1 MCFNVPFQHDMRYS
15 GKNLSVSNGYE
26 EDERILKTD
35 SLKNQNYGEP
45 LPPPPPPPKKN
56 YPDLK
61 EKQGSPV
68 VRKEEEDI
76 FVGDGVDY
84 TIPSKDMSQSPVSE
98 DMEESPRNKEKHSYF
113 AEPAY
118 GPVPP
123 AELSHDWQQTVSA
136 CYIYLYTQIF
146 CTLSFL
152 VI

>member
-1 MCFNVPFQHDMRYS
+1 MKS
-15 GKNLSVSNGYE
+15 
-26 EDERILKTD
+26 D
-35 SLKNQNYGEP
+35 SFKNQNYGEP

-56 YPDLK
+56 HPDPI
-61 EKQGSPV
+61 EKPRSPV

-98 DMEESPRNKEKHSYF
+98 DMEESPRNKEKQSYF

-123 AELSHDWQQTVSA
+123 AELSHEWQQAVSA
-136 CYIYLYTQIF
+136 CYIFSYRHKYF
-146 CTLSFL
+146 ALSL
-152 VI
+152 V